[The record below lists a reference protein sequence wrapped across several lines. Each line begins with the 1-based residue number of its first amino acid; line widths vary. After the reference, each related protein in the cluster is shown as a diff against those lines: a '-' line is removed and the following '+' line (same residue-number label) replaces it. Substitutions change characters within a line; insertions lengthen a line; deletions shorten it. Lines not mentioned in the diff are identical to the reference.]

1 MVLSLYK
8 NTPRGRHQNGKLR
21 KTGGNKSHSSS
32 SVYSCSCKSF
42 VFHWN
47 GTASGFIKIYELNYH
62 WKYKTLVGAQGR
74 HRTGGGWGAD
84 GERKEWCWLETTR
97 VKRRT
102 TDEEMRRKNKWVDL
116 IQTFA
121 LLSFTLPLATHL
133 KNVIKWNTSKARSE
147 AEIKAE

>member
-8 NTPRGRHQNGKLR
+8 NTPRGQHQNGKLR
-21 KTGGNKSHSSS
+21 KTGGDKSHSSS

-42 VFHWN
+42 VFHRN

-74 HRTGGGWGAD
+74 HRRGGGWGAD
-84 GERKEWCWLETTR
+84 GERKERCWLETTR

-102 TDEEMRRKNKWVDL
+102 TDEKEQIGRLDSN
-116 IQTFA
+116 IFA
-121 LLSFTLPLATHL
+121 AIFYAPAGNPFEKCYQVKHF
-133 KNVIKWNTSKARSE
+133 
-147 AEIKAE
+147 